1 MTGTM
6 TDDCLHRFLFD
17 DLDIR
22 GALVRLGP
30 AWRAMIENRA
40 YPAPVVQLLGEMS
53 ATTVLLG
60 GQLKQPGRLTIQMR
74 GSGPIALLVID
85 CNEALQIRG
94 MAKCAEQPQP
104 RSGLQLLG
112 QGQLQLSLET
122 ASMREPYQSIVPL
135 DGASIA
141 EVFEHYLRH
150 SDQMPARFFLAA
162 SSVAAAGL
170 FLQKLPTAAERDP
183 DGWTRVEALAATVQD
198 AELLSVPAEELLR
211 RLFPEEIVRLF
222 PARAVTHNCP
232 ENWEK
237 VRSMLRALGPGEVYA
252 ALREQGEIVVK
263 DDICNRDYRF
273 DALAIDELFR
283 DSPSPTPPTL
293 H

>member
-1 MTGTM
+1 M

-22 GALVRLGP
+22 GDLVCLGP

-53 ATTVLLG
+53 ATTVLLS

-85 CNEALQIRG
+85 CNETLQIRG
-94 MAKCAEQPQP
+94 MAKCAEQTQP
-104 RSGLQLLG
+104 NSGLQLLG

-122 ASMREPYQSIVPL
+122 ASMHEPYQSIVPL
-135 DGASIA
+135 DGENIA
-141 EVFEHYLRH
+141 EVFEHYLRQ

-170 FLQKLPTAAERDP
+170 FLQKLPTAAERDA
-183 DGWTRVEALAATVQD
+183 DGWARVEALAATVQD

-252 ALREQGEIVVK
+252 ALREQGEVVVK

-283 DSPSPTPPTL
+283 DSPSPPTL

>member
-40 YPAPVVQLLGEMS
+40 YPAPVAQLLGEMS

-135 DGASIA
+135 DGESIA
-141 EVFEHYLRH
+141 EVFEHYLRQ

-170 FLQKLPTAAERDP
+170 FLQKLPTAAERDA
-183 DGWTRVEALAATVQD
+183 DGWARVEALAATVQD

-232 ENWEK
+232 EDWEK
-237 VRSMLRALGPGEVYA
+237 VRFLLRSLGPAEVYA
-252 ALREQGEIVVK
+252 VLREHGEVLIK
-263 DDICNRDYRF
+263 DDICNREYRF
-273 DALAIDELFR
+273 DAPAIDSLFS
-283 DSPSPTPPTL
+283 DALQTTSPTL

>member
-1 MTGTM
+1 M

-53 ATTVLLG
+53 ATTVLLS

-85 CNEALQIRG
+85 CNETLQIRG
-94 MAKCAEQPQP
+94 MAKCAEQTQP
-104 RSGLQLLG
+104 NSGLQLLG

-122 ASMREPYQSIVPL
+122 ASMHEPYQSIVPL
-135 DGASIA
+135 DGENIA
-141 EVFEHYLRH
+141 EVFEHYLRQ

-170 FLQKLPTAAERDP
+170 FLQKLPAAAERDL
-183 DGWTRVEALAATVQD
+183 DGWARVEALAATVQD

-252 ALREQGEIVVK
+252 ALREQGEVVVK

-283 DSPSPTPPTL
+283 DSPSPPTL

>member
-1 MTGTM
+1 MTE
-6 TDDCLHRFLFD
+6 DCLHRFLFD

-40 YPAPVVQLLGEMS
+40 YPTPVAQLLGEMS

-60 GQLKQPGRLTIQMR
+60 GQLKQPGRLTIQLR
-74 GSGPIALLVID
+74 GSGPITLLVID
-85 CNEALQIRG
+85 CNAELRIRG
-94 MAKCAEQPQP
+94 MARCAEQPRP
-104 RSGLQLLG
+104 SSGLQLLG
-112 QGQLQLSLET
+112 QGQLQLSLEM

-135 DGASIA
+135 DGESIA
-141 EVFEHYLRH
+141 EVFEHYLRQ
-150 SDQMPARFFLAA
+150 SDQLPARFFLAA
-162 SSVAAAGL
+162 SPVAAAGL
-170 FLQKLPTAAERDP
+170 FLQSLPTAALRDS
-183 DGWTRVEALAATVQD
+183 DGWARVEALAATVQD
-198 AELLSVPAEELLR
+198 TELLSVPAEELLR
-211 RLFPEEIVRLF
+211 RLFPEETVRLF
-222 PARAVTHNCP
+222 PARGVAYDCP

-273 DALAIDELFR
+273 DARAIDELFR

>member
-1 MTGTM
+1 
-6 TDDCLHRFLFD
+6 
-17 DLDIR
+17 
-22 GALVRLGP
+22 
-30 AWRAMIENRA
+30 
-40 YPAPVVQLLGEMS
+40 MS

-135 DGASIA
+135 DGESIA
-141 EVFEHYLRH
+141 EVFEHYLRQ

-170 FLQKLPTAAERDP
+170 FLQKLPTAAERDA
-183 DGWTRVEALAATVQD
+183 DGWARVEALAATVQD

-252 ALREQGEIVVK
+252 ALREQGEVVVK

-273 DALAIDELFR
+273 DARAIDELFR

>member
-1 MTGTM
+1 M

-94 MAKCAEQPQP
+94 MAKCAEQTQP
-104 RSGLQLLG
+104 NSGLQLLG

-122 ASMREPYQSIVPL
+122 ASMHEPYQSIVPL
-135 DGASIA
+135 DGENIA
-141 EVFEHYLRH
+141 EVFEHYLRQ

-170 FLQKLPTAAERDP
+170 FLQKLPAAAERDL
-183 DGWTRVEALAATVQD
+183 DGWERVEALAATVQD

-211 RLFPEEIVRLF
+211 RLFTEEIVRLF

-252 ALREQGEIVVK
+252 ALREQGEVVVK

-283 DSPSPTPPTL
+283 DSPSPPTL

>member
-1 MTGTM
+1 M

-85 CNEALQIRG
+85 CNETLQIRG
-94 MAKCAEQPQP
+94 MAKCAEQTQP
-104 RSGLQLLG
+104 NSGLQLLG

-122 ASMREPYQSIVPL
+122 ASMHEPYQSIVPL
-135 DGASIA
+135 DGENIA
-141 EVFEHYLRH
+141 EVFEHYLRQ

-170 FLQKLPTAAERDP
+170 FLQKLPAAAERDL
-183 DGWTRVEALAATVQD
+183 DGWARVEALAATVQD

-252 ALREQGEIVVK
+252 ALREQGEVVVK

-283 DSPSPTPPTL
+283 DSPSPPTL

>member
-1 MTGTM
+1 M

-53 ATTVLLG
+53 ATTVLLS

-94 MAKCAEQPQP
+94 MAKCAEQTQP
-104 RSGLQLLG
+104 NSGLQLLG

-122 ASMREPYQSIVPL
+122 ASMHEPYQSIVPL
-135 DGASIA
+135 DGENIA
-141 EVFEHYLRH
+141 EVFEHYLRQ

-170 FLQKLPTAAERDP
+170 FLQKLPAAAERDL
-183 DGWTRVEALAATVQD
+183 DGWARVEALAATVQD

-252 ALREQGEIVVK
+252 ALREQGEVVVK

-283 DSPSPTPPTL
+283 DSPSPPTL